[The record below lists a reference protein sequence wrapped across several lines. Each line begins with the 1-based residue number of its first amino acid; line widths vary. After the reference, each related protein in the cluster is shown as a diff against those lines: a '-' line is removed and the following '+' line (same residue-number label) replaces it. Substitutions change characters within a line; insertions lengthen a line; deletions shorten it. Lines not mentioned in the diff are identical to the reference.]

1 MNMEIENYNV
11 LNVSGG
17 RHVKMWTRGVPVEDE
32 AKHQLENVARMPFV
46 FSHVAAM
53 PDVHFGR
60 GATVGSVIA
69 TKGAIIPAAV
79 GVDIGCG
86 MMAVQTSLKADDLPD
101 SLAGIRSSIERAVP
115 HGFVTTKGRA
125 VRGSWYT
132 TPASV
137 ATRWRAL
144 AGRFEAIETRHASLA
159 EKAPE
164 RQLGTLG
171 GGNHFIEICL
181 DTEQTVWVML
191 HSGSRGIGNRIGQY
205 FIELARED
213 MRRHF
218 INLPDRDLAYLVE
231 GTSHFD
237 DYVEAMGWAQD
248 YAAENREAMMQ
259 SVLRVLRDDVQPF
272 ALGKVA
278 VNCHHNYTTRET
290 HFGESVLVTR
300 KGAVRAGAGEL
311 GIIPGSMG
319 ARSYIVRGLGN
330 PDSFE
335 SCSHGAGRTMSRTQA
350 RKRFSVADHVA
361 ATKGVECRKDEA
373 VIDETP
379 AAYKDIDAVMG
390 AQRDLVEIVHTLKQ
404 IVCVKG

>member
-1 MNMEIENYNV
+1 MSNYELFQGDLV
-11 LNVSGG
+11 P
-17 RHVKMWTRGVPVEDE
+17 VKAWVRGVFLEDK
-32 AKHQLENVARMPFV
+32 AKAQLLNLTKMPFV
-46 FSHVAAM
+46 YKWVAAM

-86 MMAVQTSLKADDLPD
+86 MMAVQTTLNARDLPD
-101 SLAGIRSSIERAVP
+101 SLAQIRAAIERAVP

-125 VRGSWYT
+125 LRGSWVV
-132 TPASV
+132 TPDSV
-137 ATRWRAL
+137 VTRWRAL
-144 AGRFEAIETRHASLA
+144 EARLDAVTSKHPELAG
-159 EKAPE
+159 KNPQ

-218 INLPDRDLAYLVE
+218 INLPDLDLAYLVE
-231 GTSHFD
+231 GTVHFD

-259 SVLRVLRDDVQPF
+259 AVLRVLREAVKPF

-278 VNCHHNYTTRET
+278 VNCHHNY
-290 HFGESVLVTR
+290 
-300 KGAVRAGAGEL
+300 
-311 GIIPGSMG
+311 
-319 ARSYIVRGLGN
+319 
-330 PDSFE
+330 
-335 SCSHGAGRTMSRTQA
+335 
-350 RKRFSVADHVA
+350 
-361 ATKGVECRKDEA
+361 
-373 VIDETP
+373 
-379 AAYKDIDAVMG
+379 
-390 AQRDLVEIVHTLKQ
+390 
-404 IVCVKG
+404 

>member
-1 MNMEIENYNV
+1 MNDKPTCNV
-11 LNVSGG
+11 LNVPGG
-17 RHVKMWTRGVPVEDE
+17 RPVKLWSHGVPVEDE
-32 AKHQLENVARMPFV
+32 ARRQLENVARMPFI

-86 MMAVQTSLKADDLPD
+86 MMAVQTTLTASDLPD
-101 SLAGIRSSIERAVP
+101 SLVKLRAGIERAVP
-115 HGFVTTKGRA
+115 HGMVTTKGRA
-125 VRGSWYT
+125 VRGSWLVS
-132 TPASV
+132 PASV
-137 ATRWRAL
+137 TTRWASL
-144 AGRFEAIETRHASLA
+144 AGRL
-159 EKAPE
+159 EKITDKYPRVSVKDPQA
-164 RQLGTLG
+164 QLGTLG

-191 HSGSRGIGNRIGQY
+191 HSGSRGIGNIIGQR
-205 FIELARED
+205 FIELARQD
-213 MRRHF
+213 MKKHF
-218 INLPDRDLAYLVE
+218 INLPDQDLAYLVE
-231 GTSHFD
+231 GTEHFD
-237 DYVEAMGWAQD
+237 DYVEAMNWAQD
-248 YAAENREAMMQ
+248 YAARNREAMMDA
-259 SVLRVLRDDVQPF
+259 VLRVLREEVTRFQ
-272 ALGKVA
+272 LGKVA
-278 VNCHHNYTTRET
+278 VNCHHNYTRRET

-330 PDSFE
+330 RDSFE
-335 SCSHGAGRTMSRTQA
+335 SCSHGAGRVMSRTAA
-350 RKRFSVADHVA
+350 RNRFTLADHVK
-361 ATKGVECRKDEA
+361 ATAGVECRKDRE

-379 AAYKDIDAVMG
+379 AAYKDIDAVMN

-404 IVCVKG
+404 VVCVKG